1 MFGAPHVR
9 NIAFIIMKNI
19 KDFAKELSL
28 DVKTIEKLTRD
39 SFNYYHFTIPKGN
52 GEKRLITAPKGK
64 LKVIQKWILVNYLE
78 RFAVAECATAF
89 IKGKHGIRIN
99 AEAHRCNKYI
109 LEFDLKDFFPNIK
122 FWDVQN
128 LFLRMNL
135 TRKISLLFAKLCT
148 FDKRLPQGAITSPYI
163 SNLICYDLDLE
174 LLQLCS
180 YNDVTYTRYADDLT
194 FSSDS
199 LDLLLSLMKG
209 ISDIICHHG
218 FKVNY
223 EKTKIL
229 YPSNKQTITGITINN
244 GEIKA
249 NKKLKRMVRAKLY
262 YGIKNNDIR
271 ELDVILGYIAFIN
284 SIEPDYKLRLYNY
297 LLSLL
302 RKYDREDV
310 WGLLKTLSQ

>member
-1 MFGAPHVR
+1 
-9 NIAFIIMKNI
+9 MKNI

-78 RFAVAECATAF
+78 KFAVAECATAF

-128 LFLRMNL
+128 LFLSMNL

-163 SNLICYDLDLE
+163 SNLICYDLDLKLLE
-174 LLQLCS
+174 LC
-180 YNDVTYTRYADDLT
+180 NDYDITYTRYADDLT

-199 LDLLLSLMKG
+199 LYLLFRLMKE
-209 ISDIICHHG
+209 ISDIICNHG
-218 FKVNY
+218 FKINY

-229 YPSNKQTITGITINN
+229 YPSDKQTITGVTINN
-244 GEIKA
+244 GIIKA
-249 NKKLKRMVRAKLY
+249 DKKLKRMIRAKLY
-262 YGIKNNDIR
+262 YGVKNNNIP
-271 ELDVILGYIAFIN
+271 ELDKLIGYIAYVT
-284 SIEPDYKLRLYNY
+284 SIEFDYKLRLYNY
-297 LLSLL
+297 FSSLL
-302 RKYDREDV
+302 QKFNREDS
-310 WGLLKTLSQ
+310 WGLLKILNK